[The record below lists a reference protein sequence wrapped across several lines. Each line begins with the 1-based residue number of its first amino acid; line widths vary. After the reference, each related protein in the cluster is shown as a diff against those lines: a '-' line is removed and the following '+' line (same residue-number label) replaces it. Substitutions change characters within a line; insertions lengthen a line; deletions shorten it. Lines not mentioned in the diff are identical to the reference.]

1 MSRRR
6 QKAPRRIQIPIDELE
21 AIVERTRSEALPEA
35 EHATLKAAVETLAR
49 VTAEL
54 ESTQTTLARVQRIV
68 FGSPSERTA
77 AVLKD
82 GKTGE
87 KAGEKA
93 GESPVAAAGE
103 TDVGEKNP
111 SETDP
116 DEAAAGKSDTE
127 RRKKKK
133 PRGHGRNGAGD
144 YPRAPR
150 IAVGHARLKHGDPC
164 PEPGCVGRLY
174 GQRREPA
181 LLVRVTGVAPL
192 TAQVYELERLRCGL
206 CGRVFT
212 AEPPPGVGA
221 TKYDETAAAMIAL
234 LKYGCGLPFHR
245 IQRLEQ
251 ALAIPLP
258 AATQW
263 DVVQQAAAGLTPAF
277 AELAEQAAQGSV
289 LYNDD
294 TTMRILNFTQEARI
308 EALPPGA
315 RADRTGVFTSGLV
328 AETAHGP
335 IALFKTGPCHAGE
348 HLAEVLDRRE
358 APDPPI
364 QMSDGLSRNKPGDH
378 PTLAASCIPHA
389 RRKYVDVANAFPDEV
404 AFVLKTLREVFRTD
418 QQARQKGL
426 SPPERLL
433 LHQQESAPRMKA
445 LEEWMAR
452 QLAEHSVEPNSGLG
466 QAISYMQNQWQKLTL
481 FLRVPGAPI
490 DNNICE
496 RILKKAILH
505 RKNALFYRTLNGAR
519 VGDLFMSLIHTA
531 ELHQIEPFHY
541 LVALQRHLAAVALD
555 PSAWM
560 PWNYTQALA
569 AAKASVAQATE
580 APLD

>member
-6 QKAPRRIQIPIDELE
+6 QKPPRRIQIPIQELN
-21 AIVERTRSEALPEA
+21 AIVERTRDGALPEA
-35 EHATLKAAVETLAR
+35 EQATLKAAVDTLAR

-77 AVLKD
+77 AVLGEK
-82 GKTGE
+82 KTGE
-87 KAGEKA
+87 RPPEDAPT
-93 GESPVAAAGE
+93 SPPAAAGE
-103 TDVGEKNP
+103 TDPGGAPTETAD
-111 SETDP
+111 TDP
-116 DEAAAGKSDTE
+116 
-127 RRKKKK
+127 RREKKKR
-133 PRGHGRNGAGD
+133 PGHGRNGADD

-150 IAVGHARLKHGDPC
+150 IAVAHARLKHGDPC
-164 PEPGCVGRLY
+164 PESGCEGRLY

-192 TAQVYELERLRCGL
+192 AAQVYELERLRCGL
-206 CGRVFT
+206 CGTVFT
-212 AEPPPGVGA
+212 AEPPAGVGEA
-221 TKYDETAAAMIAL
+221 KYDETAAAMIAL

-245 IQRLEQ
+245 IQRLEK

-263 DVVQQAAAGLTPAF
+263 EVVQQAAARLTPAF
-277 AELAEQAAQGSV
+277 AELAEQAAEGTV

-294 TTMRILNFTQEARI
+294 TTMRILNFTQEART

-378 PTLAASCIPHA
+378 PTQAASCLPHA

-418 QQARQKGL
+418 QQARRKGL
-426 SPPERLL
+426 SPPDRLL
-433 LHQQESAPRMKA
+433 LHQEESAPRMQA
-445 LEEWMAR
+445 LEDWMAR
-452 QLAEHSVEPNSGLG
+452 QFAEHTVEPHSGLG
-466 QAISYMQNQWQKLTL
+466 QAISYMQNHWQKLTL

-490 DNNICE
+490 DNNVCH
-496 RILKKAILH
+496 A
-505 RKNALFYRTLNGAR
+505 AR
-519 VGDLFMSLIHTA
+519 GMTKVMPTA
-531 ELHQIEPFHY
+531 GLCRAGG
-541 LVALQRHLAAVALD
+541 LRRAC
-555 PSAWM
+555 S
-560 PWNYTQALA
+560 
-569 AAKASVAQATE
+569 
-580 APLD
+580 